1 MSVRNVQ
8 KGVIETLGLQNWTK
22 NGADE
27 NSIRLILI
35 ISIQES
41 TIEVGFKLL
50 KLVINKKA
58 VFV

>member
-22 NGADE
+22 NGAAE

-50 KLVINKKA
+50 KLVIKKKA